1 METYLEIEALA
12 LRKRLAN
19 AAKAHLEVDP
29 GLTVRDTPAAAGL
42 LGAPAAE
49 LLPCTGYMHLAA
61 DRQSSMLSKALADST
76 KMP

>member
-1 METYLEIEALA
+1 METYLEVEALA
-12 LRKRLAN
+12 LRERLAN
-19 AAKAHLEVDP
+19 AAKAHLEVNP

-42 LGAPAAE
+42 LGAAAAE

-61 DRQSSMLSKALADST
+61 DRQSPMLSKALADST